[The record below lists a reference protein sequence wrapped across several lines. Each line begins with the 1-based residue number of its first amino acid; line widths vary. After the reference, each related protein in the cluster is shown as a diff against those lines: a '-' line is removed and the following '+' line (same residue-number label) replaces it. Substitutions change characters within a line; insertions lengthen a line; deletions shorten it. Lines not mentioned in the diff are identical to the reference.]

1 MSAGAVGSAGIG
13 VVSAGVVGSA
23 GRVLSVVMG
32 PSVVG
37 VVGVVGADA
46 VGAVVGCAVG
56 AAVGCAVV
64 GDARPVRGRRA
75 SSPG

>member
-1 MSAGAVGSAGIG
+1 M
-13 VVSAGVVGSA
+13 VSAGVVGSA

-32 PSVVG
+32 PS

-64 GDARPVRGRRA
+64 GPAVVGGARPVRGRRA